1 MHYIYPNSDP
11 TLALMSLISGWFT
24 IAIAVLSFLEIMSP
38 YSLSRKGAQ
47 CFIIVV
53 LFFATLLL
61 LTHAVWHLYTK
72 EEPRSRRQ
80 GHLDWSWAIIPRER
94 FQEDKQENDMA
105 PARVGPWTWFREQ
118 VHKLFTTLVH
128 EWQVMTL
135 WTYRER
141 CRWDISPMHKSPIRT
156 GFDPPDVPHSL
167 CIRILWSVGFFDWI
181 SRSAPKP
188 AVNIS

>member
-105 PARVGPWTWFREQ
+105 PAAYHF
-118 VHKLFTTLVH
+118 
-128 EWQVMTL
+128 
-135 WTYRER
+135 
-141 CRWDISPMHKSPIRT
+141 ISPCQCDPWLWLSLRRKSLERKMMRQT
-156 GFDPPDVPHSL
+156 LSL
-167 CIRILWSVGFFDWI
+167 LLLSSV
-181 SRSAPKP
+181 SRLSLRWR
-188 AVNIS
+188 